1 MSRQSCG
8 MKFLIELDKNNMTH
22 FTEGENEKHNR
33 LCRCGTKNETHAHA
47 VIRKSGIIPAWK
59 NIGAEIN
66 LVGSLKIGTLGKHPD
81 IDFHTYTPELD
92 IRQSFAVMAQ
102 IAQNP
107 QARRIEFVNLADTEE
122 CCFEWHIWFDDNNG
136 TLWQIDIIQIKRG
149 TKYDGYFEKQAE
161 EIKAAMSEEMRQTII
176 RLKFETPDNF
186 KIASIE
192 YYKAVI
198 QDGIT
203 NFDDFM
209 KWRKSHNFEGIITW

>member
-33 LCRCGTKNETHAHA
+33 LCRCGTKNEPHAHA

-186 KIASIE
+186 KIAGIE

-209 KWRKSHNFEGIITW
+209 KWRKSHNFEGIIKW

>member
-1 MSRQSCG
+1 
-8 MKFLIELDKNNMTH
+8 MKNTTDYAAAAQ
-22 FTEGENEKHNR
+22 
-33 LCRCGTKNETHAHA
+33 KNEPHAHA

-186 KIASIE
+186 KIAGIE

-203 NFDDFM
+203 IFDDFL

>member
-1 MSRQSCG
+1 
-8 MKFLIELDKNNMTH
+8 MKNTTDYAAAAQ
-22 FTEGENEKHNR
+22 
-33 LCRCGTKNETHAHA
+33 KNEPHAHA

-186 KIASIE
+186 KIAGIE

-203 NFDDFM
+203 NFDDFL
-209 KWRKSHNFEGIITW
+209 KWRKSHNFEGIIKW

>member
-1 MSRQSCG
+1 
-8 MKFLIELDKNNMTH
+8 MKNTTDYAAAAQ
-22 FTEGENEKHNR
+22 
-33 LCRCGTKNETHAHA
+33 KNETLAHA

-66 LVGSLKIGTLGKHPD
+66 IVGSLKIGTLGKHPD

-186 KIASIE
+186 KIAGIE

-209 KWRKSHNFEGIITW
+209 KWRKSHNFEGIIKW

>member
-1 MSRQSCG
+1 

-33 LCRCGTKNETHAHA
+33 LCRCGTKNEPHAHA

-186 KIASIE
+186 KIAGIE

-209 KWRKSHNFEGIITW
+209 KWRKSHNFEGIIKW

>member
-1 MSRQSCG
+1 
-8 MKFLIELDKNNMTH
+8 MKNTTDYAAAAQ
-22 FTEGENEKHNR
+22 
-33 LCRCGTKNETHAHA
+33 KNETLAHA

-186 KIASIE
+186 KIAGIE

-209 KWRKSHNFEGIITW
+209 KWRKSHNFEGIIKW

>member
-1 MSRQSCG
+1 
-8 MKFLIELDKNNMTH
+8 MKNTTDYAAAAQ
-22 FTEGENEKHNR
+22 
-33 LCRCGTKNETHAHA
+33 KNEPLAHA

-186 KIASIE
+186 KIAGIE

-209 KWRKSHNFEGIITW
+209 KWRKSHNFEGIIKW

>member
-1 MSRQSCG
+1 
-8 MKFLIELDKNNMTH
+8 MKNTTDYAAAAQ
-22 FTEGENEKHNR
+22 
-33 LCRCGTKNETHAHA
+33 KNETLAHA
-47 VIRKSGIIPAWK
+47 VILKSGIIPAWK

-107 QARRIEFVNLADTEE
+107 QARHIEFVNLADTEE

-161 EIKAAMSEEMRQTII
+161 EIKAAMNEEMRQTII

-186 KIASIE
+186 KIAGIE

-203 NFDDFM
+203 NFDDFL
-209 KWRKSHNFEGIITW
+209 KWRKSHNFEGIIKW

>member
-1 MSRQSCG
+1 
-8 MKFLIELDKNNMTH
+8 MKNTTDYAAAAQ
-22 FTEGENEKHNR
+22 
-33 LCRCGTKNETHAHA
+33 KNEPHAHA

-176 RLKFETPDNF
+176 RRKFETPDNF
-186 KIASIE
+186 KIAGIE

-209 KWRKSHNFEGIITW
+209 KWRKSHNFEGIIKW

>member
-1 MSRQSCG
+1 
-8 MKFLIELDKNNMTH
+8 MKNTTDYAAAAQ
-22 FTEGENEKHNR
+22 
-33 LCRCGTKNETHAHA
+33 KNETQAHA
-47 VIRKSGIIPAWK
+47 VIRKSGVVQAWES
-59 NIGAEIN
+59 IGAKIN

-107 QARRIEFVNLADTEE
+107 QARHIEFVNLADTEE
-122 CCFEWHIWFDDNNG
+122 CCFEWHIGFDDNNG

-149 TKYDGYFEKQAE
+149 TKYDVYYEKQAE

-186 KIASIE
+186 KIAGIE

-203 NFDDFM
+203 NFDDFL
-209 KWRKSHNFEGIITW
+209 KWRKSHNFEGIIKW

>member
-1 MSRQSCG
+1 M
-8 MKFLIELDKNNMTH
+8 
-22 FTEGENEKHNR
+22 
-33 LCRCGTKNETHAHA
+33 
-47 VIRKSGIIPAWK
+47 
-59 NIGAEIN
+59 
-66 LVGSLKIGTLGKHPD
+66 
-81 IDFHTYTPELD
+81 PELD
-92 IRQSFAVMAQ
+92 IRQSFAVIAQ

-186 KIASIE
+186 KIAGIE

-203 NFDDFM
+203 SFDDFL
-209 KWRKSHNFEGIITW
+209 KWRKSHNFEGIIKW

>member
-1 MSRQSCG
+1 
-8 MKFLIELDKNNMTH
+8 MKNTTDYAAAAQ
-22 FTEGENEKHNR
+22 
-33 LCRCGTKNETHAHA
+33 KNEPHAHA

-186 KIASIE
+186 KIAGIE

>member
-1 MSRQSCG
+1 
-8 MKFLIELDKNNMTH
+8 MKNT
-22 FTEGENEKHNR
+22 TGYAAAAQ
-33 LCRCGTKNETHAHA
+33 KNETHAHA

-107 QARRIEFVNLADTEE
+107 QARHIEFVNLADTEE

-186 KIASIE
+186 KIAGIE

-209 KWRKSHNFEGIITW
+209 KWRKSHNFEGIIKW

>member
-1 MSRQSCG
+1 
-8 MKFLIELDKNNMTH
+8 MKNTTDYAAAAQ
-22 FTEGENEKHNR
+22 
-33 LCRCGTKNETHAHA
+33 KNEPHANA

-186 KIASIE
+186 KIAGIE

-203 NFDDFM
+203 IFDDFL

>member
-1 MSRQSCG
+1 
-8 MKFLIELDKNNMTH
+8 MKNT
-22 FTEGENEKHNR
+22 TGYAAAAQ
-33 LCRCGTKNETHAHA
+33 KNETHAHA

-81 IDFHTYTPELD
+81 IDFHTYTLELD

-107 QARRIEFVNLADTEE
+107 QARHIEFVNLADTEE

-186 KIASIE
+186 KIAGIE

-209 KWRKSHNFEGIITW
+209 KWRKSHNFEGIIKW

>member
-1 MSRQSCG
+1 
-8 MKFLIELDKNNMTH
+8 MKNTTDYAAAAQ
-22 FTEGENEKHNR
+22 
-33 LCRCGTKNETHAHA
+33 KNETNAHA

-186 KIASIE
+186 KIAGIE

-203 NFDDFM
+203 NFDDFL
-209 KWRKSHNFEGIITW
+209 KWRKSHNFEGIIKW

>member
-1 MSRQSCG
+1 
-8 MKFLIELDKNNMTH
+8 MKNTTDYAAAAQ
-22 FTEGENEKHNR
+22 
-33 LCRCGTKNETHAHA
+33 KNEPHAHA

-186 KIASIE
+186 KIAGIE

-203 NFDDFM
+203 SFDDFM
-209 KWRKSHNFEGIITW
+209 KWRKSHNFEGIIKW

>member
-1 MSRQSCG
+1 
-8 MKFLIELDKNNMTH
+8 MKNT
-22 FTEGENEKHNR
+22 TGYAAAAQ
-33 LCRCGTKNETHAHA
+33 KNETHAHA

-186 KIASIE
+186 KIAGIE

-203 NFDDFM
+203 NFDDFL
-209 KWRKSHNFEGIITW
+209 KWRKSHNFEGFITW

>member
-1 MSRQSCG
+1 
-8 MKFLIELDKNNMTH
+8 MKNT
-22 FTEGENEKHNR
+22 TGYAAAAQ
-33 LCRCGTKNETHAHA
+33 KNETHAHA

-186 KIASIE
+186 KIAGIE

-203 NFDDFM
+203 SFDDFL
-209 KWRKSHNFEGIITW
+209 KWRKSHNFEGIIKW

>member
-1 MSRQSCG
+1 
-8 MKFLIELDKNNMTH
+8 MKNTTDYAAAAQ
-22 FTEGENEKHNR
+22 
-33 LCRCGTKNETHAHA
+33 KNEPHAHA

-186 KIASIE
+186 KIAGIE

-203 NFDDFM
+203 NFDDFL
-209 KWRKSHNFEGIITW
+209 KWRKSHNFEGIINGNRTIKRYLKRYITCLQTSIHPAGPT